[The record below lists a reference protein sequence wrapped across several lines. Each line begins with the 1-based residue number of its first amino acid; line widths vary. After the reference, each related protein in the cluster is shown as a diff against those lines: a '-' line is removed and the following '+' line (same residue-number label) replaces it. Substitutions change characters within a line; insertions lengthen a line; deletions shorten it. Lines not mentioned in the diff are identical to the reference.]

1 MISFLISSKKIYDV
15 VIIGAG
21 GAGLA
26 ACLNSLSRGLKVLV
40 ISKVHPLHSHTAA
53 AQGGINAALGE
64 ISEDD
69 WRWHMYDTIK
79 GSDWLGDQDAIEIL
93 ARNAKKAISQLE
105 NWGVHFDRNIDGRIE
120 QKIYGGQRTHFGKG
134 EMAKRVCSVADKT
147 GNAILTALYQKAKD
161 SGAEFLDYHYAMDL
175 IMHEG
180 KCSGVFVWDMNS
192 GSLKSIYAKNLI
204 IATGGYTQI
213 YETATS
219 SNLCSGDGNGLVF
232 RAGLPLQDME
242 FVQFHPTAISEIG
255 VLISEAARS
264 AGGVLI
270 NNLGSRF
277 MYDYAKDSLELAS
290 RDVVARAIS
299 EEIALGRG
307 CGSAGNHVLL
317 DLTHIDKDYIVKH
330 LPGLIENCENFLQI
344 DPATSKI
351 PVAPAC
357 HYTMGGIPTDKYCHV
372 VNKDSSIVEGLYA
385 IGEAACISVH
395 GANRLGCNSLLD
407 LIVFAGVVVENLNLD
422 REICCNMDSS
432 LLESVDG
439 KFGDSKFST
448 VAIKSNLKRIMNK
461 NVGVFRS
468 KEILDIAMA
477 ELDSLYHEMQN
488 HKVSSRDLKWNNELL
503 EYLDLENLMISAR
516 ATIYAALMR
525 RESRGAHYRED
536 FPERND
542 DEFLYH
548 SLITKCEE
556 SLLYSKRDVRFD
568 SSNVGFFPPE
578 TRNY

>member
-1 MISFLISSKKIYDV
+1 MVWSLVTSKKIYDV
-15 VIIGAG
+15 IIIGAG

-26 ACLNSLSRGLKVLV
+26 ACLNSLNRGLTVLV

-64 ISEDD
+64 VSEDD
-69 WRWHMYDTIK
+69 WKWHMYDTIK

-93 ARNAKKAISQLE
+93 VTRAKSAIYQLE
-105 NWGVHFDRNIDGRIE
+105 KLGVHFDRNKDGKID

-134 EMAKRVCSVADKT
+134 DMAKRVCSVADKT
-147 GNAILTALYQKAKD
+147 GNAILTVLHQKAKN
-161 SGAEFLDYHYAMDL
+161 SGAEFLEYHYAMDL
-175 IMHEG
+175 IMHDG
-180 KCSGVFVWDMNS
+180 KCSGVFAWDMNS
-192 GSLKSIYAKNLI
+192 GQLKSLYSKNVI

-219 SNLCSGDGNGLVF
+219 SNLCSGDGNGLAF

-242 FVQFHPTAISEIG
+242 FVQFHPTAMSRIG

-264 AGGVLI
+264 AGGVLL
-270 NNLGSRF
+270 NSEGHRF

-299 EEIALGRG
+299 QEIALGRG
-307 CGSAGNHVLL
+307 CGADGSHVLL

-330 LPGLIENCENFLQI
+330 LPGLIENCEKFLQI
-344 DPATSKI
+344 DPSITKI

-357 HYTMGGIPTDKYCHV
+357 HYTMGGIATDKYCHV
-372 VNKDSSIVEGLYA
+372 VNSDSSIVEGLYA
-385 IGEAACISVH
+385 IGEAASISVH

-407 LIVFAGVVVENLNLD
+407 LIVFAGVVVENLILD
-422 REICCNMDSS
+422 REICCDMDNR
-432 LLESVDG
+432 LLESFDS

-448 VAIKSNLKRIMNK
+448 SEIKAKLKRIMNK
-461 NVGVFRS
+461 NVGVFRN
-468 KEILDIAMA
+468 KEVLDIGIA
-477 ELDSLYHEMQN
+477 ELDSLYHEMKN
-488 HKVSSRDLKWNNELL
+488 HKVLAMDLQWNNELL
-503 EYLDLENLMISAR
+503 EYLDLENLMVSAR
-516 ATIYAALMR
+516 STIYAASMR

-536 FPERND
+536 FSERND

-548 SLITKCEE
+548 SLITKSGEFL
-556 SLLYSKRDVRFD
+556 SYSTRAVRFIA
-568 SSNVGFFPPE
+568 SNVGFFPPE
-578 TRNY
+578 PRNY